1 MPQRKA
7 IRITGIVLACLMW
20 TIPPGFGQEISR
32 AEHERHIASL
42 PEEQRTFQRFRFWF
56 AALPESERQSDRK
69 DQQGWHEALLGK
81 YAAWLTAGGFTSG
94 DVQKQITLLKKR
106 GPADDAEFWNTYL
119 ITGRKQW
126 LNSEPNGFLVEMV
139 KGRKPGRALDV
150 AMGQGRNTVWL
161 AQQGWDVTGFDPADQ
176 AVTEANEAA
185 QRFGV
190 TIHTEVTTMSSLI
203 SGRTNGT

>member
-106 GPADDAEFWNTYL
+106 GPADDAEFGIPYYYRPEAMAEL
-119 ITGRKQW
+119 GAERI
-126 LNSEPNGFLVEMV
+126 
-139 KGRKPGRALDV
+139 PGGD
-150 AMGQGRNTVWL
+150 GQGSKARPGLGCGDGAGAKHGL
-161 AQQGWDVTGFDPADQ
+161 AGSARLGRD
-176 AVTEANEAA
+176 
-185 QRFGV
+185 GV
-190 TIHTEVTTMSSLI
+190 
-203 SGRTNGT
+203 